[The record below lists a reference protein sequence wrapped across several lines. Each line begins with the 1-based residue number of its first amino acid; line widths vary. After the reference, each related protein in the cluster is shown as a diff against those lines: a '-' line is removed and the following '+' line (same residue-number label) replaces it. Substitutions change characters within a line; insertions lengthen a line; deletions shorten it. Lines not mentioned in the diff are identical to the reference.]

1 MSSSKNERI
10 EICRLRRND
19 SADASLPGGE
29 IHMRKYFVA
38 AALLFSLIFSIN
50 AFSQGGFFG
59 TVTGTVTDS
68 TGALIPGVNIKATA
82 TDTGVV
88 TTTLSNETGAYNF
101 ANLLPGKYTFTASL
115 TGLTTQNITD
125 AVIGANQL
133 YRYNFKMGVSAS
145 ATTVDVSIS
154 AENII
159 ATSGATIGQA
169 LSEQKVHDL
178 PLVGNNVL
186 NLLSTLSGVEGLVG
200 TNGGFGQ
207 NNAFGREGTTL
218 AGVNASNIPTVRD
231 GVIVSDTRYPT
242 GINAATVM
250 NPDLVG
256 EVRLILAPVDAEL
269 GRGNGTIVI
278 TTRSGTNKYTGTA
291 VWTIRNSALNPNTWA
306 NNTNR
311 TLTPGTPQFQPDG
324 TPTKPSA
331 TPVNWNNTNQATV
344 EFRWSDCQK

>member
-1 MSSSKNERI
+1 MPR
-10 EICRLRRND
+10 
-19 SADASLPGGE
+19 
-29 IHMRKYFVA
+29 YFVA

-50 AFSQGGFFG
+50 AFSQGGFA
-59 TVTGTVTDS
+59 TVTGSVADS
-68 TGALIPGVNIKATA
+68 TGALIPGVTVKATA

-88 TTTLSNETGAYNF
+88 TTTISNETGAYNF
-101 ANLLPGKYTFTASL
+101 VSLLPGKYTLSASL
-115 TGLTTQNITD
+115 TGLATQNITD
-125 AVIGANQL
+125 VAVSANQT
-133 YRYNFKMGVSAS
+133 YRYNFKMAVSAS
-145 ATTVDVSIS
+145 ATTVDVSVS
-154 AENII
+154 AENIL

-218 AGVNASNIPTVRD
+218 AGVSAQNIPTVRD

-291 VWTIRNSALNPNTWA
+291 VWTIRN
-306 NNTNR
+306 
-311 TLTPGTPQFQPDG
+311 
-324 TPTKPSA
+324 
-331 TPVNWNNTNQATV
+331 
-344 EFRWSDCQK
+344 

>member
-1 MSSSKNERI
+1 
-10 EICRLRRND
+10 
-19 SADASLPGGE
+19 
-29 IHMRKYFVA
+29 MRKYFVA
-38 AALLFSLIFSIN
+38 AALLFSLIFSTN

-154 AENII
+154 AQNII

-218 AGVNASNIPTVRD
+218 AGVSASEYTHRPRRRD
-231 GVIVSDTRYPT
+231 CERHALPHGYQRRDRDESRP
-242 GINAATVM
+242 
-250 NPDLVG
+250 
-256 EVRLILAPVDAEL
+256 RRRSPVDPGAGRCGTRPRQRNDCDHDSLWNEQVYGYCGVDDPEL
-269 GRGNGTIVI
+269 GVESEYLGEQHQSNSYAG
-278 TTRSGTNKYTGTA
+278 YAA
-291 VWTIRNSALNPNTWA
+291 VSAGRNSHE
-306 NNTNR
+306 
-311 TLTPGTPQFQPDG
+311 
-324 TPTKPSA
+324 
-331 TPVNWNNTNQATV
+331 TV
-344 EFRWSDCQK
+344 GDTGELE